1 MQIVDRND
9 VISIFEA
16 SQKAV
21 KRAREGRGPTLIEA
35 KREGQREVESRQAIS

>member
-1 MQIVDRND
+1 VQIIDEND

-21 KRAREGRGPTLIEA
+21 KRAREGRGPTLIGA
-35 KREGQREVESRQAIS
+35 KREGQREVKSRQAIS